1 MAIQNLTKRS
11 VLNRGLTNLR
21 PNPRAYVPL
30 AAIMFALWT
39 HSVFAAQTEVPA
51 AGVRELD
58 RIAHTAVQRWTAGLV
73 IAISKD
79 GRTVFSKGYG
89 TANLELD
96 SPMTPENVFRIASM
110 TKQFTAAAVLLL
122 VQDGKLSLDDPISK
136 WLPNF
141 PGSNGVTVRELL
153 THTSGISEFTRI
165 PGYMGKEWRIDRTP
179 EEMVNFIATHSSPV
193 YEFPP
198 GTAWSY
204 SNSGYQLLGAIIE
217 KASGMPLKQYYQTRL
232 FDPIGLRHTA
242 VDDAGDIVPHRVS
255 GYELA
260 GKERRNAQF
269 ISMSAPGAAGFLRST
284 AGDLLK
290 WSTALFS
297 GKVIRPD
304 LVKLMTKPARLK
316 DGQLAMDHIFKPERM
331 GSDVEKV
338 QYGFGLEIGTLEGH
352 KKIGHDG
359 SIPGFVTRIDT
370 FPSDG
375 VTVVVLANT
384 QRGMGPHHVLQQI
397 VERIALKYVGG
408 GPHWE
413 VGSGQGS

>member
-1 MAIQNLTKRS
+1 MRIRSVTKRS
-11 VLNRGLTNLR
+11 ALESSMTR
-21 PNPRAYVPL
+21 PCLIPRKYAPL
-30 AAIMFALWT
+30 LAIVFALWT
-39 HSVFAAQTEVPA
+39 HSILAAQTEMPA

-58 RIAHTAVQRWTAGLV
+58 RIANTAVQQWTVGLV
-73 IAISKD
+73 IGISKD
-79 GRTVFSKGYG
+79 GRTVFSRGYG
-89 TANLELD
+89 KANLELD
-96 SPMTPENVFRIASM
+96 SAMTPENVFRIASM

-122 VQDGKLSLDDPISK
+122 VQDGKLSLDDPISR
-136 WLPNF
+136 WLPKF
-141 PGSNGVTVRELL
+141 PGASGVTIRELL
-153 THTSGISEFTRI
+153 THTSGISEFTRL

-179 EEMVNFIATHSSPV
+179 EEMVNYIAEHSSPL

-217 KASGMPLKQYYQTRL
+217 KVSGMPLKQYYQTRL
-232 FDPIGLRHTA
+232 FDPIGVKNTT
-242 VDDAGDIVPHRVS
+242 VDDPGDIVPHRVS

-290 WSTALFS
+290 WSAALFG

-304 LVKLMTKPARLK
+304 LVRLMIEPARLK
-316 DGQLAMDHIFKPERM
+316 SGQLAMDHIFKPERM
-331 GSDVEKV
+331 GPQTEKY
-338 QYGFGLEIGTLEGH
+338 QYGFGLEIGTLDGH

-359 SIPGFVTRIDT
+359 SIPGFMTRIDT

-375 VTVVVLANT
+375 VTVVVMANT
-384 QRGMGPHHVLQQI
+384 QRGMGPHHVLPEI
-397 VERIALKYVGG
+397 VERVALKYLGT
-408 GPHWE
+408 GPH
-413 VGSGQGS
+413 